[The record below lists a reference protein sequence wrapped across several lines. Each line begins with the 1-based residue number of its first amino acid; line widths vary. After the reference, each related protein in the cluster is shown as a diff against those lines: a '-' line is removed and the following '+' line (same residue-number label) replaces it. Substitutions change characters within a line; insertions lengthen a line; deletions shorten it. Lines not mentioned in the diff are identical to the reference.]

1 MFCYPA
7 WAIGSYSSGPL
18 AAEELSHQEFFTV
31 QNCHPLT
38 RPCLWTSHDV
48 EDPEDVDEAV
58 LDGGVAGDAGD
69 GEDVG
74 LGRDSTDIQD
84 LGRAIRTSL
93 GTSSGAISLLGSY
106 QTRHV

>member
-1 MFCYPA
+1 MLRQPA
-7 WAIGSYSSGPL
+7 LAIGSYSSGPL

-74 LGRDSTDIQD
+74 LGCDSTVFNKA
-84 LGRAIRTSL
+84 G
-93 GTSSGAISLLGSY
+93 
-106 QTRHV
+106 